1 MELKKLNDIC
11 TTIKAINETCDAL
24 SELSNDELRNKFHNI
39 RLNVVNHGFTLDS
52 VLVDVF
58 AIVKETMR
66 RFTKNE
72 DIYVEAA
79 PEEKLLVG
87 GNDFILTSSN
97 GKVLYENSWNVIG
110 EKFTW
115 NMIPYDEQLQ
125 GGIEIHKGRILQMA
139 TGEGKT
145 LVVIAPAVLNALS
158 GKGVHVM
165 TVNEYLSK
173 RDFEMTRPIY
183 SFLGLS
189 VGCIEGKA
197 RCSRQRK
204 EAYDCDIVFGTT
216 SGFIFDYLFDH
227 TALDVSECIQD
238 KFGFAIV
245 DEADSVMIDEA
256 QTPHILSGSTYHTQ
270 KQDKNPYEIF
280 LPNIKRLVEQAD
292 LGLYTT
298 DPLRK
303 KATLTEKG
311 KDWLA
316 KDCGDTTI
324 FDDDLY
330 INKIKS
336 IEEDSTYTKVQKEG
350 FILKERNFRQAQLE
364 LQNVLYQLL
373 TAITVYKKDVDY
385 IVSDEEIIIVDQNT
399 GRLKPTHV
407 WEFGLHEAIMAKE
420 NLPQKNGIDNI
431 RGTITVRNYLL
442 LYEKLSGMTGTAIA
456 AIDEWRKVYG
466 LDVAIIPTH
475 RPVIRKDYPL
485 RVFVTSEQALF
496 ALSQEVARLHK
507 EQRPV
512 LIGVNSIKQ
521 SEKIHSYLQSKGLK
535 SQLLNA
541 KTLAQEASIIT
552 RAGTL
557 GCVTVAT
564 NVAGRGT
571 DIKPNDDAQNAG
583 GLAVIGWGI
592 AHSKRIDEQL
602 IGRSGRQGNPGSS
615 QFFVSC
621 DDDIIGFLSPD
632 DKITLDDLKQQN
644 STDRGEL
651 TDECV
656 IKLFLLAQQN
666 VEEEDKNM
674 RAEVTQ
680 RDDVIHPFRRLLYD
694 LRMQLLQQ
702 DRSAIES
709 GYKLFGLWSNVDFNS
724 AYENH
729 KKTIAKKVLPIVERV
744 LDNLWSVD
752 ALVPIPLMADGKI
765 FSIKCNFWNAVATRG
780 ASIISEIERQILLQ
794 AIDKLWIDFID
805 KINNPLIPQNEYE
818 AIYHM
823 MFVSVKEELK
833 HTMLTMRLPI
843 DDTEDNK
850 SAVFQNHGYF
860 PFSDID
866 CDTVELGEL
875 CPCGSGKP
883 YWQCHGRFATNN
895 NVTPPSYLQE

>member
-1 MELKKLNDIC
+1 MR

-24 SELSNDELRNKFHNI
+24 SELSNDELRHKFYNI
-39 RLNVVNHGFTLDS
+39 RLSVVDQGCTLDS

-66 RFTKNE
+66 RFTMTKYIN
-72 DIYVEAA
+72 VEAT
-79 PEEKLLVG
+79 PEEKSLVDKT
-87 GNDFILTSSN
+87 DFILISDN
-97 GKVLYENSWNVIG
+97 DNALYKNSWNVLD
-110 EKFTW
+110 EKFIW

-125 GGIEIHKGRILQMA
+125 GGIEIHNGRILQMA

-173 RDFEMTRPIY
+173 RDFEITRPIY

-197 RCSRQRK
+197 HYSRQRK
-204 EAYDCDIVFGTT
+204 EAYACDIVFGTT
-216 SGFIFDYLFDH
+216 SGFIFDYLLDH
-227 TALDVSECIQD
+227 TASDVSECVQD

-245 DEADSVMIDEA
+245 DEADSIMIDEA

-270 KQDKNPYEIF
+270 KQEKNPYENF
-280 LPNIKRLVEQAD
+280 LPNIKRLVEQTGF
-292 LGLYTT
+292 GLYTADT
-298 DPLRK
+298 LRK

-316 KDCGDTTI
+316 RDCGDTTI

-330 INKIKS
+330 INKMRS
-336 IEEDSTYTKVQKEG
+336 IEEASTYTKAQKEG
-350 FILKERNFRQAQLE
+350 FLLKERNFRQAQLE
-364 LQNVLYQLL
+364 MQNVLCQLL
-373 TAITVYKKDVDY
+373 TAITVYEKDVDY
-385 IVSDEEIIIVDQNT
+385 IVSNEKIIIVDQNT

-407 WEFGLHEAIMAKE
+407 WEFGLHEAVMAKE

-431 RGTITVRNYLL
+431 CGTITVKNYLL
-442 LYEKLSGMTGTAIA
+442 LYGKLSGMTGTAIA
-456 AIDEWRKVYG
+456 AIDEWHNVYG
-466 LDVAIIPTH
+466 LDVSIIPTH

-485 RVFVTSEQALF
+485 RAFVTSEQALF

-521 SEKIHSYLQSKGLK
+521 SEKIQSYLLSKGLK

-541 KTLAQEASIIT
+541 KTLDQEASIIT

-557 GCVTVAT
+557 GRITVAT

-571 DIKPNDDAQNAG
+571 DIKSNDDALNAG

-621 DDDIIGFLSPD
+621 DDEMTGFLSPD
-632 DKITLDDLKQQN
+632 DKMILDDLKRQN
-644 STDRGEL
+644 ATDRGEL
-651 TDECV
+651 TDECA
-656 IKLFLLAQQN
+656 IKLFLLAQHN
-666 VEEEDKNM
+666 KEEEDKNM
-674 RAEVTQ
+674 RAEVTK
-680 RDDVIHPFRRLLYD
+680 RDDIIHPFRRLLYD

-702 DRSAIES
+702 DRDAIES
-709 GYKLFGLWSNVDFNS
+709 GYKLFGLLENVDFNS

-729 KKTIAKKVLPIVERV
+729 KKTIAEKVLPIVERV
-744 LDNLWSVD
+744 LNNLWSVEG
-752 ALVPIPLMADGKI
+752 LVPIPLMSDGKI
-765 FSIKCNFWNAVATRG
+765 SSIKCNVRNAVATQG
-780 ASIISEIERQILLQ
+780 TSIISEIERQVLLQ
-794 AIDKLWIDFID
+794 AIDKLWIGFIN
-805 KINNPLIPQNEYE
+805 KINSPLIPQNEYE
-818 AIYHM
+818 EIYHM
-823 MFVSVKEELK
+823 MFISVKKELK
-833 HTMLTMRLPI
+833 HTLLTMTLPV
-843 DDTEDNK
+843 DGTEDNEPTV
-850 SAVFQNHGYF
+850 SQSHGYF
-860 PFSDID
+860 PFPDID
-866 CDTVELGEL
+866 CDTVELEEL
-875 CPCGSGKP
+875 CPCGSGKT
-883 YWQCHGRFATNN
+883 YGQCHGRFTRNN
-895 NVTPPSYLQE
+895 NATPPVYP